1 MSQKTHIP
9 FVVYLLG
16 LTIFALTTA
25 EFMVAG
31 MMPSLAAALNVSVGE
46 IGYLISLYALGMA
59 VGGPVLGIVHHV
71 PALDRPNKQ
80 ERWEMKSAMFLN
92 SA

>member
-1 MSQKTHIP
+1 MP
-9 FVVYLLG
+9 FLIYVLC
-16 LTIFALTTA
+16 LTTFVLGTS

-92 SA
+92 RA

>member
-1 MSQKTHIP
+1 MP

-46 IGYLISLYALGMA
+46 IGYLISLYALG
-59 VGGPVLGIVHHV
+59 
-71 PALDRPNKQ
+71 
-80 ERWEMKSAMFLN
+80 
-92 SA
+92 

>member
-1 MSQKTHIP
+1 MLPIEAIIGSDRPLK
-9 FVVYLLG
+9 
-16 LTIFALTTA
+16 LTGAP
-25 EFMVAG
+25 AG
-31 MMPSLAAALNVSVGE
+31 MMPLLAAALNVSVGE

-92 SA
+92 RA